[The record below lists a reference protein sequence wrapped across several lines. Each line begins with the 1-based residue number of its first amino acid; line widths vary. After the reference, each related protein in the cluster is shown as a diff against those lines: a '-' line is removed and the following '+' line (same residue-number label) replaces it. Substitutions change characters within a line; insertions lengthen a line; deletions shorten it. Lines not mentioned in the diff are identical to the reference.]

1 MAKFYVCT
9 IACFLALA
17 ACSDSGEDFTA
28 KPSEYDYVWNSE
40 SAELTFPCDESR
52 NGATAYLESKE
63 KVLVCH
69 KEGGEWVWTSDS
81 AAVAAVISSSSRA
94 KSSSSKG
101 SSSSSKKN
109 SSSSG
114 DLAGNPGEMDD
125 ITQYLNPE
133 IQYNEFRDP
142 RDGQVYKTVAIGDQ
156 EWFAQN
162 LNYDYRDGSKR
173 LNSCYNDSLA
183 YCAKYGRLYKWN
195 AAVDSLGLLSEANI
209 NPDYK
214 YDYVQGVCPEGW
226 WIPHSSELYELIWY
240 TDGYTKDY
248 GYYWNHLLSMKDWR
262 FEGRIDDHGTDVLG
276 FSALPSRGY
285 NGSKFYSYEIFLM
298 WLSERSYEGLY
309 GSSGMSLTA
318 SVERGLMS
326 VRCVRDIDMANPPK
340 RTERKIRE
348 GNIKDYF
355 NPDVTYDEFKDSR
368 DNQVYKSV
376 KIGEHVW
383 MAQNLNYKVGKNTP
397 CGGGINYKIE
407 SAGDC
412 NLYGRLY
419 PDEVIYEICPE
430 GWHLPDSSEFETLF
444 DESRADGD
452 TTVAA
457 LRGAEGWDV
466 NLYKTGNNSGF
477 TAIPAGRDVT
487 SRDDGTIFHVETG
500 FEATF
505 WLRDSD
511 PPQGDTLKLRTATI
525 TTRNVRASYRYAPTR
540 ASVRCVKD

>member
-1 MAKFYVCT
+1 M
-9 IACFLALA
+9 
-17 ACSDSGEDFTA
+17 
-28 KPSEYDYVWNSE
+28 
-40 SAELTFPCDESR
+40 
-52 NGATAYLESKE
+52 
-63 KVLVCH
+63 
-69 KEGGEWVWTSDS
+69 
-81 AAVAAVISSSSRA
+81 
-94 KSSSSKG
+94 
-101 SSSSSKKN
+101 
-109 SSSSG
+109 
-114 DLAGNPGEMDD
+114 
-125 ITQYLNPE
+125 
-133 IQYNEFRDP
+133 
-142 RDGQVYKTVAIGDQ
+142 
-156 EWFAQN
+156 
-162 LNYDYRDGSKR
+162 
-173 LNSCYNDSLA
+173 
-183 YCAKYGRLYKWN
+183 
-195 AAVDSLGLLSEANI
+195 
-209 NPDYK
+209 
-214 YDYVQGVCPEGW
+214 
-226 WIPHSSELYELIWY
+226 IWY

-487 SRDDGTIFHVETG
+487 GRDDGTIFHVETG

-511 PPQGDTLKLRTATI
+511 PQGDTLKLRTATI